1 MTMEPGLIHLVRWAL
16 YVDIGLIFGLPAAAM
31 AVGGRYELARWRGLL
46 IGASLICVPLSI
58 FGFLLHVAEMAGISL
73 NAVDWSLALT
83 ILMSSN
89 LGLAFIARC
98 LAALAYSVL
107 MGKGR
112 PNTAM
117 IAGGMAAITLAWSGH
132 GGSSEGALGVV
143 RLIGDM
149 LHILAASAWVGAL
162 VLFILTLFSAR
173 PSSGD
178 DAARSGALLS
188 AFALPGTIIVCS
200 ILLTGISNMLFIAPP
215 SAWPHMADGSYGRAM
230 FIKLVLFFGMLSL
243 ATINRF
249 VLTPRLLEGDG
260 DHAVNVRAAKISI
273 AAETVA
279 GIAILAL
286 VAWLGMLDPAA

>member
-16 YVDIGLIFGLPAAAM
+16 YVDIGLIFGLPATAM

-46 IGASLICVPLSI
+46 IGAGLICVPLSI
-58 FGFLLHVAEMAGISL
+58 FGFLLNVADMAGVSL
-73 NAVDWSLALT
+73 NAVDWNLALT
-83 ILMSSN
+83 ILTSST

-98 LAALAYSVL
+98 LAALVYSVL

-132 GGSSEGALGVV
+132 GGSSQGALGVV

-149 LHILAASAWVGAL
+149 LHLLAASAWVGAL
-162 VLFILTLFSAR
+162 VLFILTLFSVR
-173 PSSGD
+173 PSSGY
-178 DAARSGALLS
+178 DAQRSGALLS
-188 AFALPGTIIVCS
+188 AFALPGTIIVGTL
-200 ILLTGISNMLFIAPP
+200 LLTGISNMLFIAPP
-215 SAWPHMADGSYGRAM
+215 SAWPQMAKGSYGRAM

-260 DHAVNVRAAKISI
+260 NHAVNVRAAKISI